1 MSKPGVTR
9 DKLIQVGFDLIWDNS
24 YGAVSVGDICERAG
38 VLKGSFYHFFES
50 KADLAVAAYEQHW
63 IEKRPMM
70 DRIFSAQVPPLE
82 RIHKWCEY
90 MYQVQEE
97 KAEKYGHVCGC
108 PFASVGAEVA
118 TSDEKIRCK
127 SEELMCLAMKYVE
140 NAIADA
146 IRAKL
151 VTVKDPKQ
159 AARCICSVATGMMV
173 QAKVENKLE
182 MLRELEPAIMK
193 LLGAKEVLT

>member
-1 MSKPGVTR
+1 
-9 DKLIQVGFDLIWDNS
+9 
-24 YGAVSVGDICERAG
+24 
-38 VLKGSFYHFFES
+38 
-50 KADLAVAAYEQHW
+50 
-63 IEKRPMM
+63 M
-70 DRIFSAQVPPLE
+70 DRIFSAQVPPLD

-90 MYQVQEE
+90 MYQVQEQ
-97 KAEKYGHVCGC
+97 AEKYGHVCGC

-159 AARCICSVATGMMV
+159 AARCIYSVSTGMMV

-182 MLRELEPAIMK
+182 MIRELEPAIMK